1 MTSTVAPTQP
11 IQPVLP
17 LDVKAPAPDD
27 QRLWSVTTIINALD
41 RPALMYWAAEQAAE
55 CAVSVR
61 GSLDARV
68 REEGEPAV
76 VKWLRDARFRRPK
89 DKRSATELGT
99 AVHDA
104 CELYALN
111 GERPVVDAEVLP
123 YVIQFEKWCQQFQP
137 TYEAAEMTVFSPTYG
152 YAGTLD
158 AIATVGGSKV
168 IIDYKSSRKSWDDQ
182 GNATSPYPETALQ
195 LAAYR
200 YAELAAVWRP
210 RRTEIF
216 RRRYYLLDPTE
227 KTQAVPVPVVD
238 GGIVLHITPEH
249 ASAYPVR
256 CGPDMH
262 EAFLFVLEA
271 ARFAFETSKHV
282 YGPVLQP
289 PPAEA
294 S

>member
-1 MTSTVAPTQP
+1 MTTVPAPTQP
-11 IQPVLP
+11 LLP
-17 LDVKAPAPDD
+17 LDVPAPAPED

-41 RPALMYWAAEQAAE
+41 RPALMYWAAEMAAE

-68 REEGEPAV
+68 REEGEAAV

-104 CELYALN
+104 CEAYAIT
-111 GERPVVDAEVLP
+111 GERPAVDDEVLP
-123 YVIQFEKWCQQFQP
+123 YVIQFEKWCQLFQP
-137 TYEAAEMTVFSPTYG
+137 AYEAAEMTVFSPTYG

-158 AIATVGGSKV
+158 AIATVAGSRV
-168 IIDYKSSRKSWDDQ
+168 LIDYKSTRKSWDDK
-182 GNATSPYPETALQ
+182 GEPTTPYPETALQ

-200 YAELAAVWRP
+200 FAELAAAWRP

-216 RRRYYLLDPTE
+216 RRRYYLLGPSE
-227 KTQAVPVPVVD
+227 RSLAVPVPAVD
-238 GGIVLHITPEH
+238 AGLVLHLTPDH
-249 ASAYPVR
+249 AIAYPVK

-271 ARFAFETSKHV
+271 ARFVFETSKHV
-282 YGPVLQP
+282 YGSPLQP
-289 PPAEA
+289 PTPATP
-294 S
+294 